1 VGNRMGRLWWGV
13 LFAWPVWAQLPTC
26 TVPAWSACD
35 LAFDLEAGENPAAV
49 QLHGEFRSPK
59 RTLLINAF
67 RDGDRRYVLRFAPT
81 ETGEWV
87 YRLTSS
93 IKRLDGQLGKAT
105 AVASDSPGFVKVA
118 NVHHFAYE
126 GTAKQHLWMATAI
139 DDFTKIPRAEFDAA
153 VTQRLAEKFTHLRV
167 TIAKDADLAEA
178 ADRIRAINMRGIVA
192 DVVLGG
198 IPADRVERERYMTD
212 VAARFSALNIAW
224 MGAPSFEKIPNGKA
238 ILKDAGTLL
247 AKLDPYNH
255 PRTSMAE
262 ATSSPLQGDKW
273 MGFLSYGTTD
283 PNVGAVEH
291 QFFAMPAVNTGIQ
304 SQRDLWT
311 ATVNGQYPASGSGK
325 YMTVWFDFMSG
336 NRYWELEP
344 YFDVDGGRAVALE
357 DVEYIVYVEKPGPV
371 ELTVEDHGYDVAWI
385 NPATGERIKAK
396 GYKGKHFTG
405 EPPDKSHDWVLQV
418 SREGAKEG
426 MLKSWKFESR
436 RVPIQEIET
445 APKNMPFEVAQPDG
459 DISMAVAPR
468 FVLKILRPTRATRD
482 LLAEWTAEVVLDGEG
497 YRVVGTG
504 SEGTLH
510 IPKEIVHKLPGTL
523 SVRVSILN
531 ANGKAYAI
539 DKVYR
544 LAP

>member
-1 VGNRMGRLWWGV
+1 MGRLWWGV

-26 TVPAWSACD
+26 SVPVWSACD
-35 LAFDLEAGENPAAV
+35 LTFELDAGENSAGV
-49 QLHGEFRSPK
+49 QLHGEFRSAK
-59 RTLLINAF
+59 RTLLIRAF
-67 RDGDRRYVLRFAPT
+67 KEADRKYVLRFAPT
-81 ETGEWV
+81 ETGEWA

-139 DDFTKIPRAEFDAA
+139 DNFTKIPRADFDRI
-153 VTQRLAEKFTHLRV
+153 VEQRIGEKFTHLRV
-167 TIAKDADLAEA
+167 TIAPDADLSEA
-178 ADRIRAINMRGIVA
+178 AARIRAINGRGIVA

-198 IPADRVERERYMTD
+198 IPADRVERERYLTD
-212 VAARFSALNIAW
+212 IAARFSALNITW
-224 MGAPSFEKIPNGKA
+224 MGAPAFETIPNGKA

-262 ATSSPLQGDKW
+262 TTSSALLGDKW
-273 MGFLSYGTTD
+273 MGFLSYGTPD

-304 SQRDLWT
+304 SPRDLWT
-311 ATVNGQYPASGSGK
+311 ATMNGQYPASGSGK

-385 NPATGERIKAK
+385 NPATGERTKAK

-418 SREGAKEG
+418 SREGTKEG

-445 APKNMPFEVAQPDG
+445 APQKMPFEVAQPDG
-459 DISMAVAPR
+459 DISMAVPPR
-468 FVLKILRPTRATRD
+468 YALKILRPSRATRE

-497 YRVVGTG
+497 YRVVGNG

-544 LAP
+544 LLP

>member
-1 VGNRMGRLWWGV
+1 MGLLRWLVV
-13 LFAWPVWAQLPTC
+13 LAVPVWAQLPTC
-26 TVPAWSACD
+26 TVPTWSACD
-35 LAFDLEAGENPAAV
+35 LAFDLEAGENSAAV
-49 QLHGEFRSPK
+49 QLHGEFRSAK
-59 RTLLINAF
+59 RTLLIRAF
-67 RDGDRRYVLRFAPT
+67 READRKYILRFAPT
-81 ETGEWV
+81 EPGEWV

-105 AVASDSPGFVKVA
+105 AVASDSPGFIKVA
-118 NVHHFAYE
+118 NVHHFANE
-126 GTAKQHLWMATAI
+126 GTNKQHLWMATAI
-139 DDFTKIPRAEFDAA
+139 DNFTKIPRADFDAA
-153 VTQRLAEKFTHLRV
+153 VTQRLVEKFSHLRV
-167 TIAKDADLAEA
+167 TIAKDADLSEA

-212 VAARFSALNIAW
+212 IAARFSGLNITW
-224 MGAPSFEKIPNGKA
+224 MGAPSFENTPNGKA

-255 PRTSMAE
+255 PRTSMAD
-262 ATSSPLQGDKW
+262 TSSSPLAGDQW
-273 MGFLSYGTTD
+273 MNLLSYGTAD
-283 PNVGAVEH
+283 PNIGAVEH

-311 ATVNGQYPASGSGK
+311 ATMNGQYPASGSGK

-344 YFDVDGGRAVALE
+344 YFDVDGARAVALE
-357 DVEYIVYVEKPGPV
+357 GVEYIVYVEKPGPV

-418 SREGAKEG
+418 SREGTKEG

-445 APKNMPFEVAQPDG
+445 APQKMPFEVAQPDG
-459 DISMAVAPR
+459 DISMAVPPR
-468 FVLKILRPTRATRD
+468 YSLKILRPTRATRD

-510 IPKEIVHKLPGTL
+510 IPKEIVRKLPGTL

-544 LAP
+544 LLP

>member
-1 VGNRMGRLWWGV
+1 
-13 LFAWPVWAQLPTC
+13 
-26 TVPAWSACD
+26 
-35 LAFDLEAGENPAAV
+35 
-49 QLHGEFRSPK
+49 
-59 RTLLINAF
+59 
-67 RDGDRRYVLRFAPT
+67 
-81 ETGEWV
+81 
-87 YRLTSS
+87 
-93 IKRLDGQLGKAT
+93 
-105 AVASDSPGFVKVA
+105 
-118 NVHHFAYE
+118 
-126 GTAKQHLWMATAI
+126 
-139 DDFTKIPRAEFDAA
+139 
-153 VTQRLAEKFTHLRV
+153 
-167 TIAKDADLAEA
+167 
-178 ADRIRAINMRGIVA
+178 
-192 DVVLGG
+192 
-198 IPADRVERERYMTD
+198 
-212 VAARFSALNIAW
+212 
-224 MGAPSFEKIPNGKA
+224 
-238 ILKDAGTLL
+238 
-247 AKLDPYNH
+247 
-255 PRTSMAE
+255 
-262 ATSSPLQGDKW
+262 

-311 ATVNGQYPASGSGK
+311 ATMNGQYPASGSGK

-510 IPKEIVHKLPGTL
+510 IPKEIVHRLPGTL